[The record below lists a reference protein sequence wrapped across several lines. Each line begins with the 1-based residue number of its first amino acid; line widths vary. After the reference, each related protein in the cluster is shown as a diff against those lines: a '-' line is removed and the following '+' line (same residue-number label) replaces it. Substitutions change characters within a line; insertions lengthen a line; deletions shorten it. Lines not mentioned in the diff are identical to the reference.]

1 MEITDE
7 EYERNN
13 SISLELNGVYSY
25 CFDNTEMGQRIDEEF
40 DDIIF
45 NIQCHNN
52 DCYCKCCY
60 VKCKCSFKTY
70 KFTLTKPTY
79 YDFCIK
85 FNELTNKFKPKCDHR
100 FVEGISKKKDGT
112 YDVDYFGS

>member
-45 NIQCHNN
+45 
-52 DCYCKCCY
+52 
-60 VKCKCSFKTY
+60 
-70 KFTLTKPTY
+70 
-79 YDFCIK
+79 
-85 FNELTNKFKPKCDHR
+85 
-100 FVEGISKKKDGT
+100 
-112 YDVDYFGS
+112 GS